1 MRRLNLLERVVRGGI
16 SFFLFLINWAALGLS
31 CGTWDLWSSLHHAGC
46 FSCSMWDLALWL
58 GVEPRLPALR
68 AQSLSPWTTR
78 EVPEEAFLI
87 RCCLSSDLK
96 AVEKECHSHGGR
108 APRQRCRESQVF
120 TEHRRP
126 LLGAQWPWTGWPIS
140 WDAGIQAKGPSDTA
154 VPFCFFHSLLKNAQ
168 KHQLPYSPLEKVK
181 WFF

>member
-16 SFFLFLINWAALGLS
+16 SFFLFLINWTALGLS

-108 APRQRCRESQVF
+108 APRQRCRESQVCLQS
-120 TEHRRP
+120 TGG
-126 LLGAQWPWTGWPIS
+126 LCLGLSGHEQVDQYPEMLGYR
-140 WDAGIQAKGPSDTA
+140 QRGP
-154 VPFCFFHSLLKNAQ
+154 VI
-168 KHQLPYSPLEKVK
+168 
-181 WFF
+181 